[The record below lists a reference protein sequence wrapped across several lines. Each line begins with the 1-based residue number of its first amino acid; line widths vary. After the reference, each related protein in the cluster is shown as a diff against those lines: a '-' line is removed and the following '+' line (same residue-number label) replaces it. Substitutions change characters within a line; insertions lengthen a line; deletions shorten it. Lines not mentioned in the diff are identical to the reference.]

1 MYKSLHQYAHVF
13 SRLSLFGLA
22 FAAAAQA
29 QSQSL
34 TVISFGG
41 ATKAAQEQAY
51 FKPFERSGGGQ
62 VVAGEYNGEMAKVKA
77 MVDVG
82 KVSWDVVEVE
92 SPELL
97 RGCDEGLFE
106 RLDPARFGDPAQFVP
121 GTFSECG
128 VATYVWSMVMAYDST
143 KLARAPQSWADFWN
157 VREFPGKRGLR
168 KGAKY
173 TLEVALL
180 ADGVKAED
188 LYKVLATPEGQPRL
202 RQARPA
208 QAEHPVVGGRRPAA
222 AMAGGRRRG
231 DERGLQRAH
240 RRCAEGG

>member
-1 MYKSLHQYAHVF
+1 MYKSLHQYAHVL

-97 RGCDEGLFE
+97 RGCDEGCSNASI
-106 RLDPARFGDPAQFVP
+106 R
-121 GTFSECG
+121 
-128 VATYVWSMVMAYDST
+128 
-143 KLARAPQSWADFWN
+143 RAS
-157 VREFPGKRGLR
+157 
-168 KGAKY
+168 
-173 TLEVALL
+173 
-180 ADGVKAED
+180 
-188 LYKVLATPEGQPRL
+188 ATPRSSSRALSASAGWP
-202 RQARPA
+202 PTS
-208 QAEHPVVGGRRPAA
+208 GRW
-222 AMAGGRRRG
+222 
-231 DERGLQRAH
+231 
-240 RRCAEGG
+240 

>member
-188 LYKVLATPEGQPRL
+188 
-202 RQARPA
+202 
-208 QAEHPVVGGRRPAA
+208 GRRPGQRGSGGSGAA
-222 AMAGGRRRG
+222 
-231 DERGLQRAH
+231 
-240 RRCAEGG
+240 CCS

>member
-128 VATYVWSMVMAYDST
+128 VATS
-143 KLARAPQSWADFWN
+143 
-157 VREFPGKRGLR
+157 
-168 KGAKY
+168 
-173 TLEVALL
+173 
-180 ADGVKAED
+180 
-188 LYKVLATPEGQPRL
+188 
-202 RQARPA
+202 
-208 QAEHPVVGGRRPAA
+208 GRW
-222 AMAGGRRRG
+222 
-231 DERGLQRAH
+231 
-240 RRCAEGG
+240 

>member
-1 MYKSLHQYAHVF
+1 MFKSLHQYAHVF

-97 RGCDEGLFE
+97 RGCDEGL
-106 RLDPARFGDPAQFVP
+106 
-121 GTFSECG
+121 
-128 VATYVWSMVMAYDST
+128 
-143 KLARAPQSWADFWN
+143 
-157 VREFPGKRGLR
+157 
-168 KGAKY
+168 
-173 TLEVALL
+173 
-180 ADGVKAED
+180 
-188 LYKVLATPEGQPRL
+188 
-202 RQARPA
+202 
-208 QAEHPVVGGRRPAA
+208 
-222 AMAGGRRRG
+222 
-231 DERGLQRAH
+231 
-240 RRCAEGG
+240 